1 MKPQRGIASN
11 SIGAHTERG
20 ARGRTGAAGGAAL
33 PSRAA
38 AAEPPL
44 VPAAPGRALGAGAR
58 PPSAPAVSALG
69 RPAPSA
75 APGTLPPTASDAAA
89 PGARLVAL
97 RGPGA
102 ARARSGSSAG
112 AWPPSTCTLS
122 RLRAV
127 RGSWPGSQAAPGQT
141 ASHVAA
147 AVRRPWCHRSWC
159 TCGPR
164 ARRTLT
170 SQPGKPRIG
179 P

>member
-58 PPSAPAVSALG
+58 PPSAPADSTLG

-89 PGARLVAL
+89 PGVRLVAP
-97 RGPGA
+97 RRPGA

-122 RLRAV
+122 GPGAGAREPWL
-127 RGSWPGSQAAPGQT
+127 GSQAAPGQT

-147 AVRRPWCHRSWC
+147 AGRRPWCHRSWC
-159 TCGPR
+159 TCAAAR
-164 ARRTLT
+164 APHTH
-170 SQPGKPRIG
+170 
-179 P
+179 